1 MKEGISYVYFL
12 FMFLVNICLVGLE
25 RDGICGR
32 NKIVVLYWNKQY
44 WIFFNML
51 EDRRVMDL
59 FERLL
64 RDRKGVYLRV
74 ANEEI
79 NKNRRFL

>member
-25 RDGICGR
+25 RDGIRGR